1 MVNKSLSWNVR
12 WWQIMLP
19 PDFLLLLRRKNLA
32 LFSIEIADDQVDRVI
47 TAMCVN
53 YNYNSQISN
62 PDYDPSLEVEEGE
75 DYDPATNPETL
86 DNPETSYSF
95 ANRMVREYLINNTQA
110 YEIQQLKANAVSA
123 MANNPTISDPS
134 V

>member
-1 MVNKSLSWNVR
+1 M
-12 WWQIMLP
+12 
-19 PDFLLLLRRKNLA
+19 A